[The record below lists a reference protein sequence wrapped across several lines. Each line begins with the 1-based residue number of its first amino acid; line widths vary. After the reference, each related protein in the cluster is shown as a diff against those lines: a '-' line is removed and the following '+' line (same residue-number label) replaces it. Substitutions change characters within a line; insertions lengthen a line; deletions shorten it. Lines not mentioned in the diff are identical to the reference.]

1 MRERADEL
9 KGQVR
14 RMFEAT
20 MSMAD
25 AVTLVDTLEHL
36 GIGLR
41 FREEIDSLLGRV
53 YRADEDLEFS
63 ASNDLHIVSLRFRLL
78 RQHGFFVSADVF
90 NKFRD
95 GNNGGRFSTDLCGTK
110 TRDLLSLYNAAHM
123 AIPGEEALDDAIA
136 FARRHLEAAVNKGE
150 LRSPMKEQ
158 VSRALDIPLPRFIAR
173 VETAYYI
180 GEYEQEETH
189 DAVLLELAKLDFNL
203 VRALHLRELSDI
215 TLWWKALWAEVNLT
229 FCRDRAV
236 EMYFWTLDALP
247 WDECSRARI
256 VLAKVIGLATFM
268 DDIYDVHASFE
279 DCQRFDQAIQRWE
292 ESAASDVPE
301 YLRALYVQTLSH
313 FNEFEGLLKPHEK
326 HRMAYLIQEYKMQS
340 RLYLQEATWSYEKH
354 MPTFKEH
361 SDVAV
366 MSSFVPTV
374 CLVGLLFAEDDVATE
389 QAVKWAFGMPY
400 MYIAS
405 GEIGRFLNDVA
416 SYKMGKNKKDVASSV
431 ECYIKEHGVTGDE
444 AVAAIAAMVELAWRR
459 INQGC
464 LEMRDRALQPAA
476 RSVVGVSTTLEVM
489 YLGGRDGYTFG
500 RDIKD
505 LIVRLFIDPVPL

>member
-1 MRERADEL
+1 
-9 KGQVR
+9 
-14 RMFEAT
+14 MFEAT

-41 FREEIDSLLGRV
+41 FREEIDLLLGRV
-53 YRADEDLEFS
+53 YRADEFS

-78 RQHGFFVSADVF
+78 RQHGFFVSAADVF

-180 GEYEQEETH
+180 AEYEQEETH

-215 TLWWKALWAEVNLT
+215 TL
-229 FCRDRAV
+229 
-236 EMYFWTLDALP
+236 
-247 WDECSRARI
+247 
-256 VLAKVIGLATFM
+256 
-268 DDIYDVHASFE
+268 
-279 DCQRFDQAIQRWE
+279 WE

-389 QAVKWAFGMPY
+389 QAVKWAFGMPD

-505 LIVRLFIDPVPL
+505 LVVRLFIDPVPL